1 MAKKLYEE
9 ASVQAIADAIRV
21 KNGST
26 EKYKIAEMGAAIKT
40 LSGETETYTFSQERT
55 EVSKFLSEVTYNPAD
70 YTISSIPNYVTT
82 TSSNR
87 PEGISIQIKK
97 AGTLVIIDG
106 STNNT
111 ITKTVQAGAIKIYNL
126 TPNIVSTFL

>member
-21 KNGST
+21 KNGSI
-26 EKYKIAEMGAAIKT
+26 EKYKIAEMGVAIKA

-70 YTISSIPNYVTT
+70 YTTSSIPNYVTT
-82 TSSNR
+82 TSS
-87 PEGISIQIKK
+87 K
-97 AGTLVIIDG
+97 TLVSSRRVTLMTSPVIATSSLCIPRYE
-106 STNNT
+106 NT
-111 ITKTVQAGAIKIYNL
+111 KVCASSGTSKV
-126 TPNIVSTFL
+126 